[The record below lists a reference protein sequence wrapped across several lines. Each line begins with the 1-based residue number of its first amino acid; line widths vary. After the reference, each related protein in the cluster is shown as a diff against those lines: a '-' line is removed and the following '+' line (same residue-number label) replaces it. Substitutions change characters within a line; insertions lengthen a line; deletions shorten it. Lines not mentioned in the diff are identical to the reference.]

1 MSLQNLDI
9 VSFLLLYKDS
19 LLLYMDFLI
28 VI

>member
-28 VI
+28 VT

>member
-1 MSLQNLDI
+1 MSLKNLDI